1 MDLWLGGLQLAGKYR
16 NTGQTCVCIN
26 RVLVQ
31 DGKYKKDH
39 TASSL
44 VICFQEIVEVRALL
58 TCNWRRVYIHRHL
71 LYLYCDDG
79 LENTG
84 IYEKFAHAFV
94 KAVSQLQV
102 GNGLEN
108 GVTQVGTSL
117 PILFC

>member
-1 MDLWLGGLQLAGKYR
+1 
-16 NTGQTCVCIN
+16 
-26 RVLVQ
+26 
-31 DGKYKKDH
+31 
-39 TASSL
+39 
-44 VICFQEIVEVRALL
+44 
-58 TCNWRRVYIHRHL
+58 VYIHRHL

-108 GVTQVGTSL
+108 GVTQGPLINEAALLKVENHVQDAVSKV
-117 PILFC
+117 

>member
-1 MDLWLGGLQLAGKYR
+1 LVHVCLLSLGMNMDLWLGGLQLAGKYR

-58 TCNWRRVYIHRHL
+58 TCN
-71 LYLYCDDG
+71 
-79 LENTG
+79 
-84 IYEKFAHAFV
+84 
-94 KAVSQLQV
+94 
-102 GNGLEN
+102 
-108 GVTQVGTSL
+108 
-117 PILFC
+117 